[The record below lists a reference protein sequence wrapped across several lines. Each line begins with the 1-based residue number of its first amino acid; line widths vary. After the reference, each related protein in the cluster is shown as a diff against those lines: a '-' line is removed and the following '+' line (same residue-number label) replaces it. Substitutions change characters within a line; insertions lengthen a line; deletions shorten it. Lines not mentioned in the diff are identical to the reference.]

1 MNAKTRRRALGLL
14 MPAACAVLFTQCDLG
29 LDTQPFGSLNTG
41 TYYQSAKDFESAT
54 IGAYSTLQNL
64 TYSGRGAS
72 IFRNGLLPDDDT
84 RSGGTNGDNDFTWTA
99 SNGSI
104 GYIWNVSYRAVL
116 RTNLILQQLALT
128 DQLTD
133 AQKARYEGE
142 AKFIR
147 AYFNFI
153 LARYFGTPPV
163 ITEVATTIEE
173 TRPGNSQPG
182 EIWDLIESD
191 LESAITGLAGQKL
204 ENGRASEWAA
214 RALLGKVELYRAQW
228 DKNPAK
234 YQEAAEH
241 LQEVVN
247 SGQFSL
253 VPYENNFKYTTE
265 NNAESIFELQ
275 ASFGTDING
284 WAAVDEN
291 GGGASSGSGRSLA
304 TGAGGYNGVNAPG
317 GFDWGDGGIIVTSTL
332 VNAFEKYDST
342 TVKIGSSPD
351 EAKVVLRDPRAYWTF
366 YSTGE
371 AYGHACGS
379 TPAPFNYVW
388 SCSGDNLVLGDLA
401 SWSVTGY
408 SPAKY
413 IRPFE
418 NFAGGYQLNQSV
430 SQNNERLI
438 RYADVL
444 LMLAEA
450 KLLGSNDVAGAAALI
465 NQVRARA
472 RATYDASYGPS
483 SPDAALYEGF
493 TKPANLVAD
502 RPASATVEQ
511 MFQWL
516 MNERRV
522 ELALEITRYDD
533 LVRWLRAGL
542 ITPADIDF
550 GDPTANERFS
560 LTNLLRP
567 FPQGELD
574 LDVNLE
580 QNPGY

>member
-1 MNAKTRRRALGLL
+1 M
-14 MPAACAVLFTQCDLG
+14 
-29 LDTQPFGSLNTG
+29 
-41 TYYQSAKDFESAT
+41 
-54 IGAYSTLQNL
+54 QNL
-64 TYSGRGAS
+64 TYSGRDQS

-84 RSGGTNGDNDFTWTA
+84 RSPGSNQDNDFTWTS
-99 SNGSI
+99 SNASI

-116 RTNLILQQLALT
+116 RSNLILQQLELT
-128 DQLTD
+128 DQLTE
-133 AQKARYEGE
+133 AQKARYGGE
-142 AKFIR
+142 AKFVR
-147 AYFNFI
+147 AYFYFI

-163 ITEVATTIEE
+163 ITEVASTIEE
-173 TRPGNSQPG
+173 TRPGNSNPG
-182 EIWDLIESD
+182 EVWDLMESD
-191 LESAITGLAGQKL
+191 LESAITGLAGLKL

-228 DKNPAK
+228 FKQPAK
-234 YQEAAEH
+234 YQEAATH

-247 SGQFSL
+247 SGKFSL

-291 GGGASSGSGRSLA
+291 GGGASSGTGRPLA

-317 GFDWGDGGIIVTSTL
+317 GFDWGDGGIILTTNL
-332 VNAFEKYDST
+332 VNEFED
-342 TVKIGSSPD
+342 G
-351 EAKVVLRDPRAYWTF
+351 DPRAYFTF

-371 AYGHACGS
+371 MYGHACGNNS
-379 TPAPFNYVW
+379 APYNYRW
-388 SCSGDNLVLGDLA
+388 SCSGSTVVVGSQAD
-401 SWSVTGY
+401 WSVTGY
-408 SPAKY
+408 TASKY

-418 NFAGGYQLNQSV
+418 NYSGGQMLNQSV

-450 KLLGSNDVAGAAALI
+450 KLLGSNDVAGAAALV

-472 RATYDASYGPS
+472 RDAYDRAYGPQS
-483 SPDAALYEGF
+483 VDAALYA
-493 TKPANLVAD
+493 TKVKPASLLPD
-502 RPASATVEQ
+502 RAASASVSQ

-516 MNERRV
+516 MHERRV
-522 ELALEITRYDD
+522 ELALEIYRYDD

-542 ITPADIDF
+542 IQRSDVDF
-550 GDPTANERFS
+550 GDPTSPAHPARGGGSGYQSHSESRL
-560 LTNLLRP
+560 LTW
-567 FPQGELD
+567 
-574 LDVNLE
+574 VA
-580 QNPGY
+580 PGGPLGRSVAGRE